1 MFRICT
7 LRSLIFYA
15 CISYQFMYGLTVWK
29 TYLPKCFH
37 KLSNIVCL
45 YTQLILHVYAHV
57 TVVFEIH
64 TSTLHMGHADIVY
77 IHSWL
82 HCCQTSVARRLKQNK
97 TKRLKQQN
105 HEIYHFLGL
114 QMPQGFFVGRTM
126 LLDIHTASS
135 LHGRTQC
142 HIKIVKLFQSL
153 STCEFP
159 LCSALTLPWQHIL
172 FHWVAPWSFFAATVG
187 WVGWLKRFTPSRC
200 LHLIF
205 FWAW

>member
-7 LRSLIFYA
+7 LRSFIFYA
-15 CISYQFMYGLTVWK
+15 CKPYQFMYGLTVWI

-64 TSTLHMGHADIVY
+64 ASTLHMGHAGIVY

-105 HEIYHFLGL
+105 HEIYHFFGSTNATRIFRWQDHVAWYSYCIIVAWTYTMSYQDCKTVSVFVYLWVSTL
-114 QMPQGFFVGRTM
+114 QC
-126 LLDIHTASS
+126 LDSAVAAYS
-135 LHGRTQC
+135 
-142 HIKIVKLFQSL
+142 
-153 STCEFP
+153 FP
-159 LCSALTLPWQHIL
+159 LSCTMELLCCNGRLSWMT
-172 FHWVAPWSFFAATVG
+172 
-187 WVGWLKRFTPSRC
+187 
-200 LHLIF
+200 
-205 FWAW
+205 

>member
-1 MFRICT
+1 MYIISIHVWINGLNHICPNAST
-7 LRSLIFYA
+7 
-15 CISYQFMYGLTVWK
+15 SYQT
-29 TYLPKCFH
+29 P
-37 KLSNIVCL
+37 IVYIRNSFCMCMRMWL
-45 YTQLILHVYAHV
+45 WFSRFRRLHFTWDMLV
-57 TVVFEIH
+57 
-64 TSTLHMGHADIVY
+64 LY

-105 HEIYHFLGL
+105 HEIYHFLVL
-114 QMPQGFFVGRTM
+114 PMPQGFFVGRTM

-142 HIKIVKLFQSL
+142 HIKIVKLFQPL

-172 FHWVAPWSFFAATVG
+172 FHWVAPWSFFVATVG